1 MNISINKQLVHG
13 PYGGGNQV
21 LSLFRDY
28 LTRKGHTVSDKISMN
43 TDVIYI
49 WESKPS
55 SMSFNMDDISEYLI
69 GNPKCFVIHRI
80 NDNGLH
86 RNDAVQ
92 RDQWFK
98 RANDLS
104 DATIFISDWAKDY
117 YSKLG
122 MKGVVINNGADRSLF
137 HPIDKIRI
145 DKSPIRIVTH
155 HWSDNINKGYDIYK
169 EVDKFCQNNPQTAN
183 FRFIGRTICFNQ
195 FSDKCEKI
203 PQLPYKEIPPYLMT
217 EDVYITASLYEAG
230 GCHIVEGMSC
240 GLIPLVRKGGGGTEC
255 YSKGFNK
262 IFGDSRELL
271 DYIVKLYDDYDLFIS
286 MKNKIA
292 NEYTYSSEDMCDLYY
307 GCILQLE

>member
-1 MNISINKQLVHG
+1 MNISINKQLVYG

-28 LTRKGHTVSDKISMN
+28 LIKKGHGVSDKISTN
-43 TDVIYI
+43 PDVIYI

-55 SMSFNMDDISEYLI
+55 SMSFSMDEISSYLAR
-69 GNPKCFVIHRI
+69 NPNCFVIHRI

-86 RNDAVQ
+86 RNDAIQ

-98 RANDLS
+98 RANALS
-104 DATIFISDWAKDY
+104 NVTIFISDWAKDY

-122 MKGVVINNGADRSLF
+122 MEGIVINNGADRSIF
-137 HPIDKIRI
+137 HPSDKIRT

-169 EVDKFCQNNPQTAN
+169 EIDKFCQKNPQTAH
-183 FRFIGRTICFNQ
+183 FRFIGRFNQ
-195 FSDKCEKI
+195 FSNSCEKV
-203 PQLPYKEIPPYLMT
+203 PPLPYKEIPQYLMS
-217 EDVYITASLYEAG
+217 EDIYITASLYEAG

-255 YSKGFNK
+255 YSEGFNK
-262 IFGDSRELL
+262 VFTNANDLL
-271 DYIVKLYDDYDLFIS
+271 DCIVNLYEDYNLFLT
-286 MKNKIA
+286 MKKKIVTG
-292 NEYTYSSEDMCDLYY
+292 YKYSSEDMCRQYY
-307 GCILQLE
+307 NCIG